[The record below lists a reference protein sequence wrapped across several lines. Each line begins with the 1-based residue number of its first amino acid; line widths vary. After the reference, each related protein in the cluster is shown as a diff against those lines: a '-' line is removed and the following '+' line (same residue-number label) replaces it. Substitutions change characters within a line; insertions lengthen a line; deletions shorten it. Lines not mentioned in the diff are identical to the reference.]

1 MSGPRV
7 RARVWAIASLLV
19 AIGGFEACV
28 SPARSDT
35 LEWALVQAYQNN
47 PSLNAQRATLRAIDE
62 NVPQALSGYRP
73 KVSITA
79 NGGYNYASTLSH
91 TVNQSVFPNTV
102 GYTNFAEP
110 FVSRGAGVTAT
121 QTLFNGFQT
130 ANRTRQAE
138 SQVMGARETLRVTE
152 QQVLLD
158 AATSYMNLLR
168 DQAILELNRRNVE
181 VLTEQLKQ
189 TRDRFNVGE
198 VTRTDVAQAE
208 SRLAA
213 GRSSLLGAQSNYVTS
228 QANYRRVIGVD
239 AGKLAPGTP
248 VDRLSPGVLPQAISQ
263 GEQKSPSVLA
273 AMYGVD
279 VAELT
284 VKVSEGALYPN
295 LTLSASA
302 AKNYD
307 STVNINKQTTASVIG
322 QLTIPIFQGGA
333 EYSSIRQSKETLGQ
347 QRLNLDVNRDQARAT
362 VVQSWGQLDAAK
374 AQIEATTAQVNAAEI
389 ALNGVR
395 EEARV
400 GQRTTLDVLNAQQE
414 LVNARVAL
422 VTAQHDRVVASYT
435 LLAAVGGLAM
445 QRLGLNVTIYDPQ
458 VHYQQVRDA
467 WIGVRTPDGR

>member
-1 MSGPRV
+1 V
-7 RARVWAIASLLV
+7 LAVTATA
-19 AIGGFEACV
+19 AIGIGWCATA
-28 SPARSDT
+28 SADT

-47 PSLNAQRATLRAIDE
+47 PSLNAQRAALRAADE

-73 KVSITA
+73 KLSVTA
-79 NGGYNYASTLSH
+79 SGGYNYFREVNK
-91 TVNQSVFPNTV
+91 TVNQQQFPNTV
-102 GYTNFAEP
+102 IYSSLGEGLGTRQF
-110 FVSRGAGVTAT
+110 GATAT

-138 SQVMGARETLRVTE
+138 SQVAGARETLRVTE

-158 AATSYMNLLR
+158 AATSYMNLIR
-168 DQAILELNRRNVE
+168 DQAILDLNRRNVE

-213 GRSSLLGAQSNYVTS
+213 GRSQLLQAQSNYITS

-239 AGKLAPGTP
+239 PGRLDPGTP
-248 VDRLSPGVLPQAISQ
+248 VDRLSPATLPRAITS
-263 GEQKSPSVLA
+263 GETQSPSVLA

-279 VAELT
+279 IAELA
-284 VKVSEGALYPN
+284 VKISEGALYPN
-295 LTLSASA
+295 LGL
-302 AKNYD
+302 
-307 STVNINKQTTASVIG
+307 TASYTQSYDTQPQQLKLTNVSILG
-322 QLTIPIFQGGA
+322 QLTVPIYQGGS
-333 EYSSIRQSKETLGQ
+333 EYSAIRQNKETLGQ

-374 AQIEATTAQVNAAEI
+374 AQIESTTAQVNAAEI

-435 LLAAVGGLAM
+435 LLAAVGGLSM
-445 QRLGLNVTIYDPQ
+445 QRLGLNVMIYDPQ